1 MTLLPL
7 DHIPFYSPDPE
18 ALADGFAR
26 LGFTLS
32 PPSRYTAP
40 EHPGAGWRGRCVFTR
55 EGWFDLLFDE
65 RPRAPGAPMSAL
77 FRTHDLAAACREL
90 AALNPGAPFQLE
102 RSWADDDSLPHER
115 FVYAELR
122 SRIAPLMLAVIQHA
136 WPCVDLLPEWQ
147 DHANGAQAV
156 TALIFGGEAPG
167 PAAATAARFL
177 HHQALE
183 YWPQAAFDEVF
194 PGASVRRAIRI
205 RVGDLARTAATLAA
219 AGAQFAEMESG
230 RLAVPPQFGIDA
242 GFLFSA

>member
-1 MTLLPL
+1 MLPL

-40 EHPGAGWRGRCVFTR
+40 DHPDAAWRGRCVFTR
-55 EGWFDLLFDE
+55 DGWFDVLFGE
-65 RPRAPGAPMSAL
+65 RPRTPGAPMSVL
-77 FRTHDLAAACREL
+77 FRTPDLAATRREL
-90 AALNPGAPFQLE
+90 AALNPEEAFQLE
-102 RSWADDDSLPHER
+102 RGWADDDSLPRER
-115 FVYAELR
+115 FAYAGLR
-122 SRIAPLMLAVIQHA
+122 SRIAPLVLAVIQHA

-177 HHQALE
+177 DHQALE
-183 YWPQAAFDEVF
+183 YWPQATFDDAF
-194 PGASVRRAIRI
+194 PGAQVRRAIRI
-205 RVGDLARTAATLAA
+205 RAADLAVTAAALAA
-219 AGAQFAEMESG
+219 AGARFAEMESG
-230 RLAVPPQFGIDA
+230 SLAVPPQFGVEA
-242 GFLFSA
+242 GLLFSA